1 MSSSSSNKQPCLVD
15 RPATTSTLVT
25 VAAGQAFSTSLIPTA
40 VGNATKVFDV
50 DSALTDTSI
59 SGAYIDEIWLQYT
72 KRNSLFIDAQT
83 PSAGSTYNQVGT
95 AQTVTATGHNVQIG
109 QKVYLDYT
117 SGSGVDEIL
126 TVTGV
131 TPTTFSGTSATSAT
145 TSGNVNAYTPIDFCF
160 YLVTAG
166 SVTST
171 TQFEPL
177 FVASIPATYDNQ
189 YFSLTEQNILPLI
202 NFPVA
207 QAGANFT
214 SANSKT
220 SPKLRGLMLQRG
232 QALYAAVSGATS
244 LTNGFYVNVQAGY
257 Y

>member
-15 RPATTSTLVT
+15 RPATTTTLVT
-25 VAAGQAFSTSLIPTA
+25 VASGQPFSTSLIPTA
-40 VGNATKVFDV
+40 VGNTTKVFDV

-72 KRNSLFIDAQT
+72 KRNNLYIDAQT
-83 PSAGSTYNQVGT
+83 AGSGTYSQTGT
-95 AQTVTATGHNVQIG
+95 AQVVTLANHNLQVG

-117 SGSGVDEIL
+117 SGTGVDEIL
-126 TVTGV
+126 TVTAV
-131 TPTTFSGTSATSAT
+131 TSTTFSGTSASTLT
-145 TSGNVNAYTPIDFCF
+145 TSGNVSVYSPIDICF
-160 YLVTAG
+160 YLISTG
-166 SVTST
+166 SITNIN
-171 TQFEPL
+171 QFYPL

-202 NFPVA
+202 NHPVA

-220 SPKLRGLMLQRG
+220 APKMRGLMLQRG
-232 QALYAAVSGATS
+232 QALYASVSGATS
-244 LTNGFYVNVQAGY
+244 LTNGFYTTVQAGY

>member
-25 VAAGQAFSTSLIPTA
+25 VASGQPFSTSLIPTA
-40 VGNATKVFDV
+40 VGNATQIFDV

-72 KRNSLFIDAQT
+72 KRTTVFTDAQSPT
-83 PSAGSTYNQVGT
+83 AGTYSQTGT
-95 AQTVTATGHNVQIG
+95 AQVVTVSGGHNVQVG

-117 SGSGVDEIL
+117 SGTGVDEIL
-126 TVTGV
+126 TVTAA
-131 TPTTFSGTSATSAT
+131 TPTTFSGTSSSTLT
-145 TSGNVNAYTPIDFCF
+145 TSGNVSVYAPIDICF
-160 YLVTAG
+160 YIVATG
-166 SVTST
+166 SVTNT
-171 TQFEPL
+171 NQFFPL
-177 FVASIPATYDNQ
+177 FVASIPATFDNQ
-189 YFSLTEQNILPLI
+189 YYSLTETNVLPLI

-220 SPKLRGLMLQRG
+220 SPKMRGLMLQRG
-232 QALYAAVSGATS
+232 QALYAAVSGATA
-244 LTNGFYVNVQAGY
+244 LTNGFYINVQAGY